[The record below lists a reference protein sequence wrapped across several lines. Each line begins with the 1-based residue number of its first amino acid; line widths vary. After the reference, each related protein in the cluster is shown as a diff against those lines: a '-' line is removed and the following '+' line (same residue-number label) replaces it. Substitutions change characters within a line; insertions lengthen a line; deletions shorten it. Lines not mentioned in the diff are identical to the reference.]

1 MAEFACTVEQIE
13 AFLDRGGSSA
23 DYTAQSVLN
32 ARTVA
37 TEALEQEC
45 GVAFREKPRTDVLTG
60 TSDTDLLLPVARPL
74 EVTVAT
80 IDGTD
85 VLADV
90 MVDTLIGALY
100 RAEGWS
106 SERYGVTVTYTH
118 GYATTPADASR
129 AIAMLAASLIK
140 DGPFDDRGFGVT
152 DDGGFVRLLTAG
164 VSGAAFSIPD
174 VEAVRRRYRFPVV
187 G

>member
-23 DYTAQSVLN
+23 AYTAQAVLD
-32 ARTVA
+32 ARLVA

-45 GVAFREKPRTDVLTG
+45 GVAFREKSRTDTLTG
-60 TSDTDLLLPVARPL
+60 TSSPDLLLPVPRPL
-74 EVTVAT
+74 AVTVAT
-80 IDGTD
+80 IDGTSVLGD
-85 VLADV
+85 VT
-90 MVDTLIGALY
+90 VDTLLGSLY

-106 SERYGVTVTYTH
+106 SERYGVSLTYTH
-118 GYATTPADASR
+118 GYATTPADVSR
-129 AIAMLAASLIK
+129 AVAMLAASLVK

-164 VSGAAFSIPD
+164 IGGAAFSIPD
-174 VEAVRRRYRFPVV
+174 VEAVRRRYRFPAVA
-187 G
+187 